1 MNSLPAGSEWPQ
13 LRAGL
18 HDAEDGIAGNHADDV
33 RAIFCSAYNRHLIYV
48 RGEEPLEEAEQWLL
62 RRSPQDF
69 FAGNHGG
76 LNRIVSPFFARDGVE
91 HVDIHQ
97 ADKAV
102 IRQD

>member
-1 MNSLPAGSEWPQ
+1 MESRVTMPTTCVP
-13 LRAGL
+13 
-18 HDAEDGIAGNHADDV
+18 
-33 RAIFCSAYNRHLIYV
+33 IFGAAHNRHLIDV
-48 RGEEPLEEAEQWLL
+48 GGEEPLEEAEQRFL

-69 FAGNHGG
+69 FAGDHGG

-97 ADKAV
+97 ADEAV